1 MLDSLVNFLTDSD
14 LNFPEEIS
22 RGGDMLVLISDK
34 QEEQH
39 CVFTVPGDAHRS
51 QGIPAWRLSRA

>member
-14 LNFPEEIS
+14 LNFPEEVS
-22 RGGDMLVLISDK
+22 RGGDMLVLISDE

-39 CVFTVPGDAHRS
+39 CVFTVPARCTQVTVHTGMEALTS
-51 QGIPAWRLSRA
+51 